1 MLKSIFALSAIA
13 SKTLANLA
21 ITQPLSGDKV
31 EAGNEYTVKWTQKGD
46 NVTLSDIGQSHIYL
60 FAGNESLA
68 MVPLSQL
75 GTVDATEKEFT
86 TTIDPDVGQDG
97 IFYSLRIVSDS
108 LPAQTEE
115 ASNYGYPYIA
125 YTGIFGLTGMTGTFN
140 ETLLNATNTGKADYD
155 DNSESYNNTD
165 NNISNSEKNI
175 IDEIDDSSTNKST
188 SNDNG
193 SGDKDDDSSASKS
206 KAFAAMGAII
216 LERSPSES
224 VGEEETSRQL
234 NEYKPPKGFKLK
246 GVDQSSSVDWLK
258 LAKDDDYEIVCLR
271 VPENI
276 KTKHLKGMKLDFD
289 SKDNKLGTIDVKGSE
304 MSIHSQLTS
313 NSKESR
319 NKFESASINDE
330 MDQFKLLLPNK
341 QGQLVTV
348 DKPIHHRLQLSD
360 NIPML
365 KAPKFEKHTS
375 SDGAIKR
382 EQPTDKLKWRF
393 RPPGFDTGGIDGT
406 VNEQA
411 SPNKDKKE
419 KKDKSDKKNTK
430 DRKPCKTA
438 SARRIT
444 AVIPNYPYARQ
455 DRKDKSRAPITA
467 KLVANMLTTAGCD
480 HVITLDLHASQI
492 QGFFDIP
499 VDNLYTEP
507 IMINYIKTSV
517 PDWENAVVFS
527 PDAGGAKRATALAD
541 RLNVNFGL
549 IHRSRVRNGDD
560 KEEDHMDVVVGNV
573 QGKVALLVDDMVV
586 SAQTMKL
593 ASTELAKKG
602 ATAVYAIVSHG
613 EKNVMRS

>member
-1 MLKSIFALSAIA
+1 M
-13 SKTLANLA
+13 
-21 ITQPLSGDKV
+21 
-31 EAGNEYTVKWTQKGD
+31 
-46 NVTLSDIGQSHIYL
+46 
-60 FAGNESLA
+60 
-68 MVPLSQL
+68 
-75 GTVDATEKEFT
+75 
-86 TTIDPDVGQDG
+86 
-97 IFYSLRIVSDS
+97 
-108 LPAQTEE
+108 
-115 ASNYGYPYIA
+115 
-125 YTGIFGLTGMTGTFN
+125 
-140 ETLLNATNTGKADYD
+140 
-155 DNSESYNNTD
+155 
-165 NNISNSEKNI
+165 
-175 IDEIDDSSTNKST
+175 SSP
-188 SNDNG
+188 
-193 SGDKDDDSSASKS
+193 
-206 KAFAAMGAII
+206 
-216 LERSPSES
+216 ERSPSES

-430 DRKPCKTA
+430 DRKRNSHPELAKEVSERLGLNLSPCVVNKFSNQEINVRIGESVREEDVFIIQSGCGDINDSLMELLILANACKTA